1 MPAAGLLAGNPDL
14 GDNTDQNMLLLL
26 LQTLSSSNH
35 TAWAVP
41 RPAEYLYFCLSVP
54 SLRLPFLEPKH
65 RTKGLLSTQGLL
77 WLHLVFHW
85 TKKAVTCWILSYIYI
100 YILLYTYNY
109 WNQQNPNQLT
119 RKLDTLWWQQ
129 TSTCFQHCVMPD
141 TLLMSCCITSESIQW
156 KGCCNVPQPP
166 QPPTGPGR
174 CSGECWRSTCMG
186 ALGQLTDRKGSEEVQ
201 WISFR

>member
-1 MPAAGLLAGNPDL
+1 MSRTTACRISIFLPVCAIFAFAFSRTQAQDQGSAINSGTTLASPGIPLNQKGRHLLDP
-14 GDNTDQNMLLLL
+14 
-26 LQTLSSSNH
+26 
-35 TAWAVP
+35 
-41 RPAEYLYFCLSVP
+41 
-54 SLRLPFLEPKH
+54 
-65 RTKGLLSTQGLL
+65 
-77 WLHLVFHW
+77 
-85 TKKAVTCWILSYIYI
+85 IIYIYI